1 MWNHFYTHT
10 LKSGWSDDESFP
22 IWLKFGFMVPFES
35 WFICAAIIFFAVFLS
50 WGDIRRLV
58 AASFAA
64 SSGDLSSNTLRAEFP
79 TRLNERLLDFWIRL
93 GSTWAMGVTR
103 CWRLRTE
110 DGDCEIG
117 LRSESSPEC
126 CRSWRWER
134 WTTPATGDSLAVRGW
149 CFGASGFGVSV
160 RPRIW
165 WPPCNIINWML
176 TEWHLHVG
184 EIFKTLLETEF
195 HPRSQVFIWANQR
208 SRRDRHV
215 GKVYFWATVFRVWKS
230 EVTFERNLN
239 F

>member
-1 MWNHFYTHT
+1 MWNHFCRNT

-35 WFICAAIIFFAVFLS
+35 WFICAAMIFFAVFLS
-50 WGDIRRLV
+50 WGEIRRLV
-58 AASFAA
+58 AASLAA

-110 DGDCEIG
+110 DGDCETG
-117 LRSESSPEC
+117 LRSRSSLEC

-165 WPPCNIINWML
+165 CAPYKIINL
-176 TEWHLHVG
+176 AG
-184 EIFKTLLETEF
+184 GRYNIFEY
-195 HPRSQVFIWANQR
+195 FIWILFE
-208 SRRDRHV
+208 SI
-215 GKVYFWATVFRVWKS
+215 RVSFPLDQS
-230 EVTFERNLN
+230 ESLGELGY
-239 F
+239 

>member
-1 MWNHFYTHT
+1 MWNHFCRNT

-35 WFICAAIIFFAVFLS
+35 WFICAAMIFFAVFLS
-50 WGDIRRLV
+50 WGEIRRLV
-58 AASFAA
+58 AASLAA

-93 GSTWAMGVTR
+93 GSTWAMGGTR

-110 DGDCEIG
+110 DGDCETG
-117 LRSESSPEC
+117 LRSRSSLEC

-165 WPPCNIINWML
+165 CAPYKIINL
-176 TEWHLHVG
+176 AG
-184 EIFKTLLETEF
+184 GRYNIFEY
-195 HPRSQVFIWANQR
+195 FIWILFESIRVSFPLDQSESLGELGYFEWPLFEFENQKT
-208 SRRDRHV
+208 HLW
-215 GKVYFWATVFRVWKS
+215 GI
-230 EVTFERNLN
+230 LN